1 MNVELASIRD
11 ELAEVLLEPP
21 TRGNDG
27 STAYRLALSNVP
39 AWGPIST
46 AEVVFQKGF
55 PDHGIAR
62 IRLSSDAV
70 FHVAHVEEGGFVCI
84 DGEPGPG
91 RGLTSL
97 ERVQNLLISFH
108 EQFLVPWANG
118 DLDNDFAKE
127 PQNYWQIYVARNATK
142 DDVARELWTVD
153 PVPRRARVRE
163 GLLLE
168 GAGLILAGMD
178 DNPFVQRL
186 IKSLGR
192 NASPHR
198 RVLIADIP
206 ISHSFVPATWP
217 RTMEALRRI
226 LNARLKVPDFHRFH
240 NQSIRRER
248 TREHRIALFRSHDGA
263 FAFALPGGPPTLH
276 PAARPHRGRRTRSRL
291 GIQPMLVERVD
302 PDWTVGRD
310 QFPQVRSRQTSRVVV
325 FGAGALGSPVVE
337 QLAKAGIGRITLV
350 DYDIMEPANIG
361 RHLLGF
367 QHVNHRKVAAVADII
382 NKNHPSCVVT
392 PFPGTAQKWLQANSL
407 HDYDLAVDLTGE
419 PTVQWYLNE
428 ARRQSSCPLVVGW
441 MEPFV
446 AAAHVCML
454 TSDTLWF
461 PNATRTDRLKL
472 LEAIDW
478 PSDVIRQVPGCSSRF
493 QAYTSANAAYAVAL
507 VSENILRVIDGEV
520 ESSKILSWVR
530 GRQFLDKQWRNLTYR
545 GWAADAAEHVG
556 ITKERPFL

>member
-55 PDHGIAR
+55 PNHGIAR

-153 PVPRRARVRE
+153 PVHRRARVRE

-206 ISHSFVPATWP
+206 ISDSFVPATWP

-226 LNARLKVPDFHRFH
+226 LKARLKV
-240 NQSIRRER
+240 
-248 TREHRIALFRSHDGA
+248 
-263 FAFALPGGPPTLH
+263 
-276 PAARPHRGRRTRSRL
+276 
-291 GIQPMLVERVD
+291 
-302 PDWTVGRD
+302 
-310 QFPQVRSRQTSRVVV
+310 
-325 FGAGALGSPVVE
+325 
-337 QLAKAGIGRITLV
+337 
-350 DYDIMEPANIG
+350 
-361 RHLLGF
+361 
-367 QHVNHRKVAAVADII
+367 
-382 NKNHPSCVVT
+382 
-392 PFPGTAQKWLQANSL
+392 
-407 HDYDLAVDLTGE
+407 
-419 PTVQWYLNE
+419 
-428 ARRQSSCPLVVGW
+428 
-441 MEPFV
+441 
-446 AAAHVCML
+446 
-454 TSDTLWF
+454 
-461 PNATRTDRLKL
+461 
-472 LEAIDW
+472 
-478 PSDVIRQVPGCSSRF
+478 
-493 QAYTSANAAYAVAL
+493 
-507 VSENILRVIDGEV
+507 
-520 ESSKILSWVR
+520 
-530 GRQFLDKQWRNLTYR
+530 
-545 GWAADAAEHVG
+545 
-556 ITKERPFL
+556 